1 MKSKVFML
9 ICLFPV
15 VLYAQNRLV
24 EVVEKHPFPIGY
36 VSASY
41 AHEIAFDNTGLMWI
55 AVQISSVGILQYN
68 GSDWFSIAVEP
79 HDHHDGEDDRRFHGL
94 ASDHNVCVKIDPK
107 GRIWIGS
114 TGHGVSRLIDTTWRT
129 FGTSSKLGHGVVQ
142 DILVIEDTAWI
153 ATRNGLSKLVGDSVL
168 KTYRIADGL
177 PDANITCLC
186 QDAVGNL
193 WVGTAKG
200 LARFDGTNFVKYFP
214 LLGNLSDNY
223 VDALVMDRDN
233 VVWAAIY
240 NSGLWKFDGTSW
252 NLFFDEELSFTALT
266 VDNRGRIWAG
276 SKLSGVYRYNGRS
289 WKHYTLDDGLYDAS
303 TSAIAVDREGAV
315 WVGAFGGLTK
325 IYDTLAS
332 TDNISSFDLENSIH
346 VYPNPATDNIF
357 ISLREMITDAVFTLY
372 DMQGKVLIR
381 QKIANED
388 MVSINNLAAGI
399 YIYNVST
406 AKGTVNGKVVVVN
419 NE

>member
-24 EVVEKHPFPIGY
+24 EVVEKHPFPLAY

-55 AVQISSVGILQYN
+55 AVQIPDVGILQYN
-68 GSDWFSIAVEP
+68 ESNWFSIVPEP
-79 HDHHDGEDDRRFHGL
+79 HDHHEDEDDRRFHGL
-94 ASDHNVCVKIDPK
+94 ASDHNVCIKIDPK

-129 FGTSSKLGHGVVQ
+129 FGKASHLGHGVVH

-153 ATRNGLSKLVGDSVL
+153 ATRDGLSKLVGDSVL

-177 PDANITCLC
+177 PDANISCLC

-200 LARFDGTNFVKYFP
+200 LARFDGTDFFKYFP
-214 LLGNLSDNY
+214 VPGNTSDNY

-240 NSGLWKFDGTSW
+240 ESGLWKFDGTRW
-252 NLFFDEELSFTALT
+252 NLVFDEDPYFTALT
-266 VDNRGRIWAG
+266 VDNRGRLWAG
-276 SKLSGVYRYNGRS
+276 SYSSGVYQYNGRS

-303 TSAIAVDREGAV
+303 TSAIAVDRKGAV
-315 WVGAFGGLTK
+315 WIGAFGGLTK

-332 TDNISSFDLENSIH
+332 SDNISSFDLENSIH
-346 VYPNPATDNIF
+346 VFPNPATDNIF
-357 ISLREMITDAVFTLY
+357 ISLREMITEAVFTLY
-372 DMQGKVLIR
+372 DMQGRVLIR
-381 QKIANED
+381 REITGED
-388 MVSINNLAAGI
+388 MISVNEFAAGI
-399 YIYNVST
+399 YIYSVST
-406 AKGTVNGKVVVVN
+406 TKGNINGKIRISN
-419 NE
+419 